1 MRASLYLIGFAAA
14 SLATAGLFEA
24 GCSSSSNN
32 GTPAGNDSGADD
44 SSTTDDSSTV
54 ACTPLDA
61 GGAKAD
67 TIDGG
72 AGWGCIQ
79 AACNATAFTACGN
92 DCMCNNAILESL
104 VCIATDAGS
113 PTGCFT
119 MYLGQVTSS
128 AVTPTIS
135 CLEANTMRCTGIA
148 PPSDGGTE
156 AGTPEAGGEDSGSD
170 SGPVDSGSP
179 ADAGADADAG

>member
-14 SLATAGLFEA
+14 SLVTAGLFEA

-32 GTPAGNDSGADD
+32 GSPSGTDAGDSGGEDSSSDD
-44 SSTTDDSSTV
+44 SSAA

-61 GGAKAD
+61 GGVKAD
-67 TIDGG
+67 TIDAG

-104 VCIATDAGS
+104 VCIAADAGS
-113 PTGCFT
+113 PTACFT

-135 CLEANTMRCTGIA
+135 CLEANTMKCTGIA
-148 PPSDGGTE
+148 PPSDGGTD
-156 AGTPEAGGEDSGSD
+156 AGEDSSTTPD
-170 SGPVDSGSP
+170 SSTPDSGSTP
-179 ADAGADADAG
+179 DAGADAADAG